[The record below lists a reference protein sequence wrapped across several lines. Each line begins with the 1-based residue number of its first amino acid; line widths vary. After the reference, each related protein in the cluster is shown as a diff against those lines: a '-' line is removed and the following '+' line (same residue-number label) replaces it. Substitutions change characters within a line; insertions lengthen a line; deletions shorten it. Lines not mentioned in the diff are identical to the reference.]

1 MGNIFKKDESNEVM
15 LQSSFLNKWDEYF
28 KSLLETESNEYDIH
42 TDLTSLKEDNKKL
55 VYQMGIN
62 FLLIY
67 LVLRTLFSTS
77 TVFISTLGTAENSTY
92 NFFTFSL
99 GYLIGSA
106 ICPHIFKCCK
116 DLYRKTFL
124 VVSHGI
130 LIWMIG
136 NLFYYTNEADIT
148 DDLNDDNYPFIP

>member
-1 MGNIFKKDESNEVM
+1 M
-15 LQSSFLNKWDEYF
+15 LQSTFLNKWDEYF
-28 KSLLETESNEYDIH
+28 KSLLETESNEYEVD
-42 TDLTSLKEDNKKL
+42 TDLTALKEDNKKL
-55 VYQMGIN
+55 VYHLALN

-77 TVFISTLGTAENSTY
+77 TVFISTLGTEENSTIY
-92 NFFTFSL
+92 FFTFSL

-106 ICPHIFKCCK
+106 ICPHIFKLMK

-130 LIWMIG
+130 LIWMLG
-136 NLFYYTNEADIT
+136 NLFHYTNEADIT
-148 DDLNDDNYPFIP
+148 DDLNDDNYGFIPKNDFLGSYWLL